1 MKIGKSEYSV
11 LYSIMLKKL
20 NIYTQIKDNKI
31 SFNMAESNLFL
42 LIFIFSWLRR
52 LDNGMP
58 NQQTEINLTGEKKNK
73 EIPLGSAKNTDK
85 YLVVFFFHKLKQSKR
100 NRANSKK
107 LHLGNICNT
116 YLCRAENYIHMRKKA
131 KQSKSNF
138 YFGRN

>member
-58 NQQTEINLTGEKKNK
+58 NQQTEINLTGKKKNK

-100 NRANSKK
+100 NRDNSKK